1 VAASGHYRSG
11 TAGIDESK
19 GDRWNPMEPTI
30 EQLKALYRLI
40 RQAVMLSSYIS
51 FVELS
56 EDRSL
61 YVYLG
66 RYDSPLDSSILC
78 ITPNG
83 EVSNDE

>member
-1 VAASGHYRSG
+1 
-11 TAGIDESK
+11 
-19 GDRWNPMEPTI
+19 
-30 EQLKALYRLI
+30 LKALYRLI